1 MDNATARNVVNLDE
15 FRKSRQETPPSHM
28 GEPPRINDGEIF
40 SRNYAT
46 LDGMVFGVLK
56 IREILDYHLGSE
68 GEWTSLLLGLTD
80 AAHAW
85 LGGDQ
90 DRMEDIH
97 DHVLALKGIIFEAI
111 TPASHRT
118 LSNALLLLDLIQKAP
133 TYKRS
138 KAATVEPHANV

>member
-1 MDNATARNVVNLDE
+1 MDNAAARNVVDLDE
-15 FRKSRQETPPSHM
+15 FRKSRQDTTPRQF
-28 GEPPRINDGEIF
+28 GAPPRINDGEIF

-46 LDGMVFGVLK
+46 LSGMTFGVLK
-56 IREILDYHLGSE
+56 IREIMEYHLGLE
-68 GEWTSLLLGLTD
+68 GEWPSLLLGLMD

-85 LGGDQ
+85 LEGDQ
-90 DRMEDIH
+90 DRLEDIH

-133 TYKRS
+133 TYKRA
-138 KAATVEPHANV
+138 KAAPVEPHI